1 MQTDYL
7 AIIPAR
13 FSSSRFPGKPLVDIG
28 GKPMIQRVYEQA
40 SKIIDDI
47 YVATDDD
54 RILQAVHEFNGKA
67 VMTSPDHK
75 CGTDRCAEAVKLIE
89 ESTGK
94 EYKIIINVQGDE
106 PFLQPEKLDTL
117 KLCFNTPDT
126 QIATLIK
133 PITDPENIF
142 NENRPKVII
151 NSRKEAIYFS
161 RSPIPFVRDRM
172 RNEWGTSH
180 QFYLHIG
187 LYAYKKN
194 TLLAIT
200 KLNPS
205 PLEIAESLEQ
215 LRWIENGYKIKVE
228 ITGHDYLGIDT
239 PEDLDKIRKMGLI

>member
-28 GKPMIQRVYEQA
+28 GKPMVQRVYEQA
-40 SKIIDDI
+40 SKIIEDT
-47 YVATDDD
+47 YVATDDN
-54 RILQAVHEFNGKA
+54 RILQAVYNFKGKA
-67 VMTSPDHK
+67 IMTSPDHK
-75 CGTDRCAEAVKLIE
+75 SGTDRCAEAVKLIE
-89 ESTGK
+89 EKTGK
-94 EYKIIINVQGDE
+94 EFKIIINVQGDE
-106 PFLQPEKLDTL
+106 PFLQPEQLDTL
-117 KLCFNTPDT
+117 KSCFKTPDT

-142 NENRPKVII
+142 DENKTKVII

-161 RSPIPFVRDRM
+161 RSPIPFVKNHL
-172 RNEWGTSH
+172 RNEWVTSH

-187 LYAYKKN
+187 LYAYRKE

-205 PLEIAESLEQ
+205 PLEISESLEQ
-215 LRWIENGYKIKVE
+215 LRWIENNYKIKVA
-228 ITGHDYLGIDT
+228 ITGYDSLGIDT
-239 PEDLDKIRKMGLI
+239 PEDLDKIRKIGLI